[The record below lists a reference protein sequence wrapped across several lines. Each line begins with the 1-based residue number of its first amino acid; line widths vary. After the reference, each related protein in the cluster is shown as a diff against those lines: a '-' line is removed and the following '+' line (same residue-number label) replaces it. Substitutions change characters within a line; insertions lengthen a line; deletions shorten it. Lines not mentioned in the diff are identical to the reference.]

1 MKKPSATIDLRKL
14 TSDAK
19 ELVDSMADELEG
31 AASDEPVT
39 DLRWPV
45 RFISAGAKGAP
56 PRLGKAVP
64 CRRPERKAST
74 RD

>member
-1 MKKPSATIDLRKL
+1 VKKPSATIDLRKL
-14 TSDAK
+14 TTDAK
-19 ELVDSMADELEG
+19 ELVDSMAHELEG

-56 PRLGKAVP
+56 PRWVKRFLAAGPK
-64 CRRPERKAST
+64 KAST